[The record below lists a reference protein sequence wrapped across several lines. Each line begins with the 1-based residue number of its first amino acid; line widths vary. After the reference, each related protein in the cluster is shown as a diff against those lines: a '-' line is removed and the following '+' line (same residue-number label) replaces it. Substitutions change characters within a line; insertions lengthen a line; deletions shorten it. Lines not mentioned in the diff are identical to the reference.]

1 MFFVDACGNGPGT
14 GRGNL
19 QEDSEINPTPCP
31 PLPQVVRAFL
41 SFTDVPSP
49 CEIITLGSDIESL
62 YDEENSFN
70 SIKKSF
76 CDLINNELKN
86 EDFDCCTT
94 SDQISQTMA
103 KLIEEF
109 KTKLWKM
116 KSARKRFFESHNSAT
131 CTGAVNKYE
140 MSTGEISDEPY
151 LDTENYEEIQ
161 LETSVLESAQMSHL
175 VIINDVDDAIEIQVD
190 NNSTS
195 CSNKNTNVCVSI
207 ANDTSD
213 SKQDQEKCLFGL
225 EYPRFDTSFDLDNEN
240 LCKIGNDDESIFNN
254 KDHNLNP
261 KNSTESPDIIVLSDS
276 EDEKENNNNH
286 KQSFVTQKYE
296 HNTNLKKSSVSSNCF
311 YDNQYVSVRKDDPL
325 VSSITQ
331 PQENLE
337 KSEDH
342 HEPLFNYDSDHSIEI
357 DLADSNCQTDYEDI
371 FSTMYEEECCCI
383 ERYNDN
389 WKINENRCHF
399 VSGSDTCE
407 TSSVC
412 KCSSDDESINSESAK
427 READL
432 EYFKKNV
439 RRRTWDLRTN
449 ESTCSEQKRDSH
461 YCLTPE
467 EDEEPIISQDIYSL
481 LLENKTNSSIP
492 CEDVF
497 ISENIVDVEAS
508 FEKDLSPEFNECD
521 EQVSFNSSGSL
532 TNTEKFNSKS
542 LLVTPYVL
550 LEVGKQNEKYNT
562 DNMLENEGNPVETA
576 KGQQSCSNAELNVK
590 EVDTTYDVVT
600 LIEERMVQM
609 DLKDY
614 NEYTYTDE
622 QILPVSTSGI
632 SIHLGFHNAELN
644 NRSEGENTFEPF
656 STESVDVVNYILL
669 VVLDSAETMV
679 LTNIFNN
686 NSCYEEIKT
695 ADCVDDHSNQNIVS
709 KRSQT
714 TSTDSGCHNDN
725 SQVSN
730 EYTSDPFLSNE
741 NSTLVD
747 KEFNDADLCQ
757 RDISFYSVFDEPVI
771 TNNEETNC
779 LNSSMLDNSDKW
791 SRSMESQ
798 KTTDAHETA
807 DSLLETVIHT
817 VVEICYTSDST
828 DVEEFL
834 DSESQI
840 NIEVSHL
847 LSQSTYECLNLLLKD
862 NKSKVECSN
871 GFVDELSRAS
881 VDKNSYF
888 GNVPNYEI
896 ESNDVCVLGTELNNR
911 EDFEIQNLF
920 AATEYE
926 GNECLV
932 SVNAIENSNLDIS
945 SNETTISKD
954 EVNGE
959 TSFEPVL
966 QYGSPDSFE
975 TVWVESIPQ
984 LNKPSTI
991 DSLEFEIDEDTD
1003 TSDNLSSDGID
1014 GILQDPFNIEEN
1026 NLSCLPTLNN
1036 HLDPECEGGNHDSA
1050 NSVIDTE
1057 RELYFKLAE
1066 TMLTSSSSSPEPDS
1080 LECNIVLP
1088 VRPAHSYSSSHESSD
1103 INKIPDEYYSPQ
1115 YNRSENTSK
1124 TCPTTPERF
1133 NIDTKVHSFIV
1144 IDNKK
1149 PSESVYLKSVRKM
1162 KPKAILV
1169 NYNLGSLNE
1178 SKDNTMLECDDDRSY
1193 KRSIDNFSDFYSF
1206 EPSSSDST
1214 QNIKTPDRFSPLSFC
1229 ESPYTS
1235 RLSQFK
1241 NAPQSSPLDGSDHYY
1256 EQDDSEE
1263 QDASNYVSEKSLK
1276 EGILIHPANKEDF
1289 GVKSNDI
1296 DYVFE
1301 AASIS
1306 PLPNEIPYNSQ
1317 LFHSLPMNE
1326 TQFLDSQSLHDE
1338 TDMDD
1343 ICLADTVVCSLLC
1356 SSPIVVDDRDC
1367 DFSEEVSPGVL
1378 CNFVKI
1384 EHSLCENT
1392 ENENLQVLSEDVE
1405 LIWVLFDESSK
1416 SDVVPN
1422 ENIGIT
1428 RDSDSNESTL
1438 EQCSYLSAAS
1448 VDDEIFQMKCSSSD
1462 SILSYTDSLLSGES
1476 VTDDES
1482 PVQHQP
1488 VNNCCQY
1495 SPLALKKPTSLS
1507 PIPESGSESE

>member
-19 QEDSEINPTPCP
+19 QEDYEINPTPCS

-41 SFTDVPSP
+41 SCTDVPSP
-49 CEIITLGSDIESL
+49 CELITLGSN
-62 YDEENSFN
+62 DEENSFN

-76 CDLINNELKN
+76 CELINNELKN
-86 EDFDCCTT
+86 EDFDCCST

-109 KTKLWKM
+109 KTKLCEM
-116 KSARKRFFESHNSAT
+116 KSARKQFFESHNSAT
-131 CTGAVNKYE
+131 FMGAVNKYE
-140 MSTGEISDEPY
+140 IATGEISDESY
-151 LDTENYEEIQ
+151 LDTENYKEIQ
-161 LETSVLESAQMSHL
+161 LETSILESAQMSHL
-175 VIINDVDDAIEIQVD
+175 VVINDVEDEIEIHVD
-190 NNSTS
+190 ENSTS
-195 CSNKNTNVCVSI
+195 CSNTNVYVSI

-240 LCKIGNDDESIFNN
+240 LCKFGNDSESIFNN
-254 KDHNLNP
+254 KDHNFNP
-261 KNSTESPDIIVLSDS
+261 KSSTESPDIIVLSDS
-276 EDEKENNNNH
+276 EDEKENNNIH
-286 KQSFVTQKYE
+286 KQ
-296 HNTNLKKSSVSSNCF
+296 SSVSSNCL
-311 YDNQYVSVRKDDPL
+311 YDNQYVSVRKYDTL
-325 VSSITQ
+325 VSSTTQ

-342 HEPLFNYDSDHSIEI
+342 HESSFNDDSDHSIEI
-357 DLADSNCQTDYEDI
+357 DLADSNCQSDYEDI

-389 WKINENRCHF
+389 WRVNENRCHF

-432 EYFKKNV
+432 EYLKKNV
-439 RRRTWDLRTN
+439 RRRTWDLRSN

-467 EDEEPIISQDIYSL
+467 EDKEPIISQDIYFL

-497 ISENIVDVEAS
+497 ISENNVDVEAS
-508 FEKDLSPEFNECD
+508 FEKDLSPEFNECE
-521 EQVSFNSSGSL
+521 EQVSFNLSGSL
-532 TNTEKFNSKS
+532 TNTEKLNSKS
-542 LLVTPYVL
+542 LLVAPYDL

-562 DNMLENEGNPVETA
+562 DMLENEGNTVETT
-576 KGQQSCSNAELNVK
+576 KGQQSCLNAEHNVK
-590 EVDTTYDVVT
+590 ESNTTYDVVT
-600 LIEERMVQM
+600 LIEERIVQM
-609 DLKDY
+609 DLKDC

-622 QILPVSTSGI
+622 QILPVSTSGV
-632 SIHLGFHNAELN
+632 SIHVGFHNTDLN
-644 NRSEGENTFEPF
+644 NTSEGENTFAF

-669 VVLDSAETMV
+669 VILDSAETMV

-686 NSCYEEIKT
+686 NSSYEEIKT

-714 TSTDSGCHNDN
+714 TSTDSGCHYDN

-747 KEFNDADLCQ
+747 SEFNDADLSQ
-757 RDISFYSVFDEPVI
+757 RELSFYSVFDEPVI
-771 TNNEETNC
+771 TNNEKTDC

-798 KTTDAHETA
+798 KTTESHETA
-807 DSLLETVIHT
+807 NSLLETVIHT
-817 VVEICYTSDST
+817 VVEICYTNDST
-828 DVEEFL
+828 DFEEFL

-840 NIEVSHL
+840 NIEVSHHL

-862 NKSKVECSN
+862 NKSKIECSN
-871 GFVDELSRAS
+871 GFVDELSKAS
-881 VDKNSYF
+881 VDKISSF

-896 ESNDVCVLGTELNNR
+896 ESNDVCVLETEVNNR

-920 AATEYE
+920 AATDYE
-926 GNECLV
+926 ENECLF
-932 SVNAIENSNLDIS
+932 SMNAKENSNLDIS
-945 SNETTISKD
+945 SSETPISKD

-966 QYGSPDSFE
+966 KYGSPDSFE

-991 DSLEFEIDEDTD
+991 DSFEFDEDTD
-1003 TSDNLSSDGID
+1003 TSDKSSSDGID
-1014 GILQDPFNIEEN
+1014 GILQDPFSIEEN
-1026 NLSCLPTLNN
+1026 TLSCLPTLNN

-1088 VRPAHSYSSSHESSD
+1088 VRPVHSYSSSQESSD

-1115 YNRSENTSK
+1115 SNRSENTSK
-1124 TCPTTPERF
+1124 SCPTTPERF

-1149 PSESVYLKSVRKM
+1149 PSESVYLKSVRNM

-1169 NYNLGSLNE
+1169 DYDLGSLNE
-1178 SKDNTMLECDDDRSY
+1178 PKDNTLLECDYDRSH

-1214 QNIKTPDRFSPLSFC
+1214 KNIKTPDCFSPLSFC

-1235 RLSQFK
+1235 RLSEFK
-1241 NAPQSSPLDGSDHYY
+1241 NAPQSSPLDGYDHCY

-1263 QDASNYVSEKSLK
+1263 QDASNYVSEESLK
-1276 EGILIHPANKEDF
+1276 EGILIHPARKEDF
-1289 GVKSNDI
+1289 GVKYNDI
-1296 DYVFE
+1296 DYVCD

-1306 PLPNEIPYNSQ
+1306 PVPNEIPYDSQ

-1338 TDMDD
+1338 TVMDD

-1367 DFSEEVSPGVL
+1367 DLSEEGSPGDL
-1378 CNFVKI
+1378 CNCVEL

-1392 ENENLQVLSEDVE
+1392 ENENLQDLSENVE
-1405 LIWVLFDESSK
+1405 LICVFFEESSE

-1422 ENIGIT
+1422 ESIGIT
-1428 RDSDSNESTL
+1428 RYSDSNESTL

-1462 SILSYTDSLLSGES
+1462 SVLSYTDSLLSGES

-1482 PVQHQP
+1482 PVLHRP

-1495 SPLALKKPTSLS
+1495 SPLALKTPTSLS